1 MTRPFIKPISIN
13 QVPNLQS
20 KALGFKL
27 RAAIGEALNYFLKP
41 YQDQLE
47 LSRVN
52 YVLRARSPGNELGK
66 EEIEALGEY
75 QTSTFDLDLRKQYFR
90 KSLADGIL
98 ETDTLHGLVIPLI
111 KRIINA
117 DKSVRSI
124 VDIGC
129 NYAFIDHLLSKEYP
143 NIKFVGVDVPKAI
156 VSINADLASE
166 NLNIISGYALNLIKA
181 GELKGDVFYFSST
194 ATAIKTAELKNYLGL
209 FSMVAKYV
217 VFNEPLFVLPN
228 GRVVNPDEV
237 SIEESEPISVA
248 RSPLNNEYGYLCRA
262 HNYSKLLDISGFD
275 TVHYE
280 IYRPEFTNIYWV
292 RAIGQNRNHG
302 LWKQA

>member
-1 MTRPFIKPISIN
+1 MTKPYIEPISIN
-13 QVPNLQS
+13 LVPNLPS
-20 KALGFKL
+20 KAVGYKI
-27 RAAIGEALNYFLKP
+27 RAAIGEVLNYFLKP

-52 YVLRARSPGNELGK
+52 YVLRARSPGNELGI

-90 KSLADGIL
+90 KSFADGIL
-98 ETDTLHGLVIPLI
+98 ETHTLHGLVIPLI
-111 KRIINA
+111 KKIINT
-117 DKSVRSI
+117 DKSVSSV

-129 NYAFIDHLLSKEYP
+129 NYAFIDHLLSKKYP
-143 NIKFVGVDVPKAI
+143 NIEFVGVDVPKAI
-156 VSINADLASE
+156 VSLNADLESE
-166 NLNIISGYALNLIKA
+166 NLKVISGYALSLIRA
-181 GELKGDVFYFSST
+181 GELKGDIFYFSST

-209 FSMVAKYV
+209 FSRVAKYV

-228 GRVVNPDEV
+228 GRIVNPDEV

-248 RSPLNNEYGYLCRA
+248 RGPLNNEYGYLCRA

-280 IYRPEFTNIYWV
+280 VYKPEFTNIYWV